1 MQAYEF
7 YATPENG
14 SIKIP
19 EKYRDKIT
27 SGVKVILLE
36 EKLIGK
42 EVNNHYKSSL
52 LLTPTLNT
60 KDWEFSRDEAN
71 ER

>member
-1 MQAYEF
+1 MHAYEF

-36 EKLIGK
+36 NKLSEKGADAR
-42 EVNNHYKSSL
+42 HKSDL

-60 KDWEFSRDEAN
+60 KNWKFSREEAN

>member
-36 EKLIGK
+36 EKFIGK
-42 EVNNHYKSSL
+42 EANTRHKSNL

-60 KDWEFSRDEAN
+60 KDWKFSREEAN

>member
-36 EKLIGK
+36 NKLSGK
-42 EVNNHYKSSL
+42 ETGSHHKSDL

-60 KDWEFSRDEAN
+60 KNWKFSREEAN